1 MATSTRLI
9 LVLALLASATILS
22 WYLGTGGGG
31 HPMIP
36 NLAISAAVLFIALAK
51 VRLIMREFME
61 VGLAPRWVRRSS
73 DAWLGIFFFALFVV
87 QYAVRALTAR

>member
-1 MATSTRLI
+1 MGTSTRPT
-9 LVLALLASATILS
+9 LVLALLASATVLS

-31 HPMIP
+31 HPMTP
-36 NLAISAAVLFIALAK
+36 NLAVSAAVLFIALVK

-73 DAWLGIFFFALFVV
+73 DVWLGVFFFALFAVHH
-87 QYAVRALTAR
+87 AVRALTGR